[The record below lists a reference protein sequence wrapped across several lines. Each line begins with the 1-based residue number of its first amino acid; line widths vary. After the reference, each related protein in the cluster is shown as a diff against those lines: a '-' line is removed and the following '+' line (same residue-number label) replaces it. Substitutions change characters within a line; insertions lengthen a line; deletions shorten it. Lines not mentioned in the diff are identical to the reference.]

1 MGIDVLGCGFLFC
14 GRFSDVVG
22 AMKNVVEFILGKQ
35 THFGEQKDLGSNG
48 GMGQNIL
55 GTL

>member
-1 MGIDVLGCGFLFC
+1 MNIDVLGCGFLFC
-14 GRFSDVVG
+14 GLFLYVVG

-35 THFGEQKDLGSNG
+35 THFGEQKGLGLNG
-48 GMGQNIL
+48 GVGLNTL